1 MNKTYRSRIVDTLLS
16 EKLRS
21 VGAILIEGA
30 KWCGKST
37 TAEHHCKSSIFMD
50 DPRRRAQYL
59 LFAEDNPDMILDGD
73 PPTD

>member
-37 TAEHHCKSSIFMD
+37 TAEHH
-50 DPRRRAQYL
+50 
-59 LFAEDNPDMILDGD
+59 
-73 PPTD
+73 